1 MDVFIAG
8 AGGAIGRALIP
19 LLVAEGHTV
28 TGTTTTAAKRAAIEA
43 LGARAVVMDGLDA
56 GSVMEA
62 VRGARP
68 DVLLHQVTALGGQD
82 MTKMDRA
89 FATTNRLRTEGLDHL
104 LAAAAQLDAPPRVLV
119 QSFAGVPLART
130 GDRVKDE
137 TAPLDP
143 DPPKGMRETVAA
155 FRAMETRATEAGA
168 IVLRY
173 GGFYGPHTGLTAGG
187 EQAELLRHRRF
198 PIVGGGAGVWS
209 LVHVEDAAE
218 ATVAAIER
226 GRPGEI
232 YHVVDDEPAPVREWL
247 PLAARAAG
255 AKPPLRVPA
264 WVGRLAA
271 GPAAVELMTNARG
284 ASNAKAK
291 RELGWQPRHA
301 TWRTGLPEAL
311 GG

>member
-56 GSVMEA
+56 RSVMDA
-62 VRGARP
+62 VRAARP
-68 DVLLHQVTALGGQD
+68 DVLLHQMTALGGQD

-104 LAAAAQLDAPPRVLV
+104 LAAAAQLDTPPRVIV

-155 FRAMETRATEAGA
+155 FRAMEARATQAGA

-173 GGFYGPHTGLTAGG
+173 GGFYGPHTGLTASG
-187 EQAELLRHRRF
+187 EQAELLRRRRF
-198 PIVGGGAGVWS
+198 PSSA
-209 LVHVEDAAE
+209 
-218 ATVAAIER
+218 
-226 GRPGEI
+226 
-232 YHVVDDEPAPVREWL
+232 
-247 PLAARAAG
+247 AARACGRSCTSRTPPRRPSPPSSAG
-255 AKPPLRVPA
+255 ARARSTTSSTTSPRPSASGCRSRRAPPAPSRRSASPR
-264 WVGRLAA
+264 GS
-271 GPAAVELMTNARG
+271 G
-284 ASNAKAK
+284 ASPPAP
-291 RELGWQPRHA
+291 PRCS
-301 TWRTGLPEAL
+301 
-311 GG
+311 